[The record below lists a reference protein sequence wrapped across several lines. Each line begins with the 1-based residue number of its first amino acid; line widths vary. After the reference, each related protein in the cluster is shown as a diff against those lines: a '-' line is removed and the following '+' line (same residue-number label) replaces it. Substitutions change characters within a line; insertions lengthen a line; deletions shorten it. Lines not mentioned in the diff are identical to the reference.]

1 MVLNPMASV
10 DQHMMD
16 DSDVA
21 GPILFYLLFGAFLL
35 LVIIP
40 PTSSSGQARWK
51 LTSDARTV
59 WESSLRLHLRCRPT
73 R

>member
-1 MVLNPMASV
+1 MVLNPLASV

-35 LVIIP
+35 LVPILP
-40 PTSSSGQARWK
+40 PP
-51 LTSDARTV
+51 V
-59 WESSLRLHLRCRPT
+59 ILR
-73 R
+73 

>member
-35 LVIIP
+35 LVLIP
-40 PTSSSGQARWK
+40 PTFDYAQVR
-51 LTSDARTV
+51 
-59 WESSLRLHLRCRPT
+59 
-73 R
+73 